1 MKVTRTYESITK
13 EVTCCGNC
21 PWMELI
27 PEMGMGSIPTCMHKG
42 HPGKGGYDSAISDD
56 QSVLKDCPLNWEK

>member
-1 MKVTRTYESITK
+1 
-13 EVTCCGNC
+13 
-21 PWMELI
+21 MELI
-27 PEMGMGSIPTCMHKG
+27 PEMGMGSIPTCMHNG